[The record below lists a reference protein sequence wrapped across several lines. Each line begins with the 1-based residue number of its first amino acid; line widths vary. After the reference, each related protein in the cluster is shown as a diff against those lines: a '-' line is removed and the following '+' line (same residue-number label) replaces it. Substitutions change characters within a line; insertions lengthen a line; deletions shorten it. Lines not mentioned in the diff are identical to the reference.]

1 MVPRGME
8 LYDAHDGQQG
18 MAVDS
23 KKKLEDAEVP
33 GGHPGACSDSD
44 EGLVR
49 RVQQG
54 DKEAY
59 SLLVIRY
66 QHRVIEL
73 AYRYAGNQAD
83 ARDIAQEA
91 LVKAYRAISTFRGE
105 SSFYTWLYR
114 IVVNTAR
121 NYMEVN
127 RRFRGGLSLEAQDFS
142 GQDAGQLLVFGDT
155 PDQLLETDELQAVIM
170 KAMSELPADQRQAI
184 TLREIEGLS
193 YEDIAR
199 TMNIPLGTVRS
210 RIFRARRYIEGQM
223 QALLPDK

>member
-1 MVPRGME
+1 
-8 LYDAHDGQQG
+8 

-23 KKKLEDAEVP
+23 KKLDDTEAPRTGSDDHDDA
-33 GGHPGACSDSD
+33 
-44 EGLVR
+44 LVR

-59 SLLVIRY
+59 NLLVIRY

-91 LVKAYRAISTFRGE
+91 LVRAYRGIAAFRGE

-121 NYMEVN
+121 NYLEIN
-127 RRFRGGLSLEAQDFS
+127 RRFRGSLSLDAQELS
-142 GQDAGQLLVFGDT
+142 GQDDGQMLIFSDT

-170 KAMSELPADQRQAI
+170 KAMAELPADQRQAI
-184 TLREIEGLS
+184 TLREIEGMS

-210 RIFRARRYIEGQM
+210 RIFRARRYIEEQM
-223 QALLPDK
+223 RELLT

>member
-1 MVPRGME
+1 MAAHGME
-8 LYDAHDGQQG
+8 LYDRHAGQQG

-23 KKKLEDAEVP
+23 KKKLDDTEAT
-33 GGHPGACSDSD
+33 GTHSD

-66 QHRVIEL
+66 QHRVIDL
-73 AYRYAGNQAD
+73 AYRHAGNQAD

-91 LVKAYRAISTFRGE
+91 LIKAYRAISTFRGE

-223 QALLPDK
+223 QAMLPDK